1 MNDIDP
7 FPSHVFFAVIYI
19 QRFDFLELIEE
30 IVAMRL
36 YAFLER
42 AIITAF
48 LATFSATALI
58 YEWSSDK
65 FSPIRTV
72 HWRVYSPHQN

>member
-1 MNDIDP
+1 
-7 FPSHVFFAVIYI
+7 
-19 QRFDFLELIEE
+19 
-30 IVAMRL
+30 MRL

-42 AIITAF
+42 AAITGF
-48 LATFSATALI
+48 SVTFSAMALI

-72 HWRVYSPHQN
+72 HLRVYFTHQN

>member
-1 MNDIDP
+1 LNDIDP

-42 AIITAF
+42 AVITGF
-48 LATFSATALI
+48 SVTFSAMALI
-58 YEWSSDK
+58 YE
-65 FSPIRTV
+65 
-72 HWRVYSPHQN
+72 